1 MASTTTTTTGSNNNS
16 LQPNNNNNNNNITT
30 TSVESSQHAATTPND
45 GSSIGT
51 AAILNRL
58 KEIESTNQAL
68 QATIDRMKTDTQ
80 SKDEKIKALS
90 ADKRRDMEQMIETA
104 IDNWL
109 NSLTGVQED
118 VRKQFRQ
125 GITKI
130 AKEADMENAAW
141 EVLLFYTYSYYH
153 Y

>member
-1 MASTTTTTTGSNNNS
+1 MATAGNINTVVTTTADLQQPPIVNS
-16 LQPNNNNNNNNITT
+16 HQAN
-30 TSVESSQHAATTPND
+30 ND
-45 GSSIGT
+45 GSSIGN

-58 KEIESTNQAL
+58 KETESTNQAL
-68 QATIDRMKTDTQ
+68 QATIDRMKADTQ

-90 ADKRRDMEQMIETA
+90 ADKRRDMEQMIDTA

-125 GITKI
+125 GITKL

-141 EVLLFYTYSYYH
+141 EVFVE
-153 Y
+153 